1 MSEYR
6 VEKQRSEAELT
17 LATGAVVTG
26 FFFVSAS
33 SAMRAGPERVADLL
47 NAEPG
52 FFPFL
57 TDDGSTAL
65 FNRAHVVMVRQP
77 AAIKEP
83 QSVAGYD
90 VARRRSASMLLSTGQ
105 WIAGTVSIYK
115 PPGRDRL
122 SDYVRSAET
131 FRYVETEE
139 DTVIVNLTHVVELR
153 EPGTAES

>member
-33 SAMRAGPERVADLL
+33 SALRAGPERVADLL
-47 NAEPG
+47 NGESG

-57 TDDGSTAL
+57 IDDGSTAL
-65 FNRAHVVMVRQP
+65 FNREHVVMIRQP
-77 AAIKEP
+77 RASAEA

-90 VARRRSASMLLSTGQ
+90 VARRRHVSMLLSTGQ
-105 WIAGTVSIYK
+105 WIGGTVSIYK
-115 PPGRDRL
+115 PAGRDRL
-122 SDYVRSAET
+122 SDYVRSAEI
-131 FRYVETEE
+131 FRYVETE
-139 DTVIVNLTHVVELR
+139 DGTLIVNLAHVVELR
-153 EPGTAES
+153 DLTAS

>member
-33 SAMRAGPERVADLL
+33 SALRAGPERVVDLL
-47 NAEPG
+47 NGESG

-57 TDDGSTAL
+57 TDDGTTAL
-65 FNRAHVVMVRQP
+65 FNREHVVMIRP
-77 AAIKEP
+77 PRTSLEA
-83 QSVAGYD
+83 QSVPGYD
-90 VARRRSASMLLSTGQ
+90 VARRRHVSMLLSTGQ
-105 WIAGTVSIYK
+105 WIGGTVSIYK
-115 PPGRDRL
+115 PAGCDRL

-131 FRYVETEE
+131 FRYLETEE
-139 DTVIVNLTHVVELR
+139 GTLIVNLSHVVELR
-153 EPGTAES
+153 DLTAG